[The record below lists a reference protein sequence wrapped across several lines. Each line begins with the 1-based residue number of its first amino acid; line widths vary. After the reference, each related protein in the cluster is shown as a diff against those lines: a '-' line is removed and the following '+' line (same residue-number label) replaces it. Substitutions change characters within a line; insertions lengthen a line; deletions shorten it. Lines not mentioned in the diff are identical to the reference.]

1 MGYFRG
7 VIRTALAA
15 AVAIALAACASTSLK
30 HGKAPDSLG
39 ASGAQ
44 NSSAVARPPPGPREI
59 IVDRAKSMLGQ
70 PYRWGGDAPGGF
82 DCSGLVVYAATG
94 AGIRVPR
101 TAHEQRLIR
110 DAIAQDR
117 YAFALDEQLKFGRCE
132 QQRNAADRAQR
143 FQTAERDEVGVP
155 RAQTHDADQRAQT
168 AFEALVARA
177 LPAGARRKTRLL

>member
-15 AVAIALAACASTSLK
+15 AVAIAMTACASTSPK

-39 ASGAQ
+39 GSGGQ

-101 TAHEQRLIR
+101 TAHEQL
-110 DAIAQDR
+110 
-117 YAFALDEQLKFGRCE
+117 G
-132 QQRNAADRAQR
+132 
-143 FQTAERDEVGVP
+143 TGTP
-155 RAQTHDADQRAQT
+155 
-168 AFEALVARA
+168 VARGKVHEGDLVFMHLA
-177 LPAGARRKTRLL
+177 HKELHVGIAIDGERFIHAPSTGGRVRIDTLAASPYARGYLGARRIISTQ